1 MPHLPTEQLGVDYE
15 GLRLRLRHV
24 MNENAYIV
32 RTDAGLET
40 AQREVQKIF
49 ETLERN
55 YLEDRA
61 YLELTNLCMV
71 SLEILKAARSR
82 KSSVGAHY
90 IVNEKG
96 EKL

>member
-1 MPHLPTEQLGVDYE
+1 
-15 GLRLRLRHV
+15 

-32 RTDAGLET
+32 RTEAGLAAARQEI
-40 AQREVQKIF
+40 QKIF
-49 ETLERN
+49 ETLEHN

-71 SLEILKAARSR
+71 SLEILKAASAR
-82 KSSVGAHY
+82 KHSVGAHY
-90 IVNEKG
+90 IVSEKG